1 MTKKVLILSSSLRP
15 NSNSEQLAREA
26 GRGAVEA
33 GHDVEVLSLAGRDLR
48 YCEGCMA
55 CHRLLYCPIQD
66 DANDLIKKVQ
76 EADVVVFASPIYY
89 YDICGQLKTFL
100 DRTNPLYG
108 QPYRF
113 RDIYLIT
120 VSADDA
126 PDMAKRAVSTL
137 DGWICCFDKARY
149 AGGFNAGGMSEANV
163 AGTHP
168 EWMQKAYEL
177 GKSI

>member
-1 MTKKVLILSSSLRP
+1 MAKKVLILSSSLRP
-15 NSNSEQLAREA
+15 DSNSEQLAREA
-26 GRGAVEA
+26 GRGALEA
-33 GHDVEVLSLAGRDLR
+33 GHDVEVLSLAGRDIR

-76 EADVVVFASPIYY
+76 EADAVVFASPIYY

-108 QPYRF
+108 QPYR
-113 RDIYLIT
+113 
-120 VSADDA
+120 SADDA
-126 PDMAKRAVSTL
+126 PDTAKRALSTL
-137 DGWICCFDKARY
+137 DGWICCFDKAHY
-149 AGGFNAGGMSEANV
+149 AGGFNAGGMSEANAV
-163 AGTHP
+163 GNHP
-168 EWMQKAYEL
+168 KWLQKAYEL

>member
-1 MTKKVLILSSSLRP
+1 
-15 NSNSEQLAREA
+15 
-26 GRGAVEA
+26 
-33 GHDVEVLSLAGRDLR
+33 
-48 YCEGCMA
+48 MA

-66 DANDLIKKVQ
+66 DANDLIKKIQ
-76 EADVVVFASPIYY
+76 EADAVVFASPIYY

-126 PDMAKRAVSTL
+126 PDTAKRAISTSMAGFAVSTKP
-137 DGWICCFDKARY
+137 I
-149 AGGFNAGGMSEANV
+149 M
-163 AGTHP
+163 P
-168 EWMQKAYEL
+168 EDSTPAA
-177 GKSI
+177 

>member
-89 YDICGQLKTFL
+89 YDICGLLKTFL
-100 DRTNPLYG
+100 YRTNPLYG

-113 RDIYLIT
+113 CDIYLIT

-126 PDMAKRAVSTL
+126 PDTVKRAVSTL

>member
-1 MTKKVLILSSSLRP
+1 MKKKVFILSSSLRP
-15 NSNSEQLAREA
+15 DSNSERLAREA
-26 GRGAVEA
+26 GRGALEA
-33 GHDVEVLSLAGRDLR
+33 GHDVEVLSLAGRDIN
-48 YCEGCMA
+48 YCKGCMA

-76 EADVVVFASPIYY
+76 EADVIIFATPIYY
-89 YDICGQLKTFL
+89 YDISGQLKTFL

-113 RDIYLIT
+113 RDIYLIS

-126 PDMAKRAVSTL
+126 PDTAKRAVSTL

-149 AGGFNAGGMSEANV
+149 AGGFNAGGMSEANLV
-163 AGTHP
+163 PQHP
-168 EWMQKAYEL
+168 EYLKQAYEL
-177 GKSI
+177 GKGV

>member
-1 MTKKVLILSSSLRP
+1 MKAAWPATACSTVLFS
-15 NSNSEQLAREA
+15 
-26 GRGAVEA
+26 
-33 GHDVEVLSLAGRDLR
+33 
-48 YCEGCMA
+48 
-55 CHRLLYCPIQD
+55 

-126 PDMAKRAVSTL
+126 PDTAKRAISTL
-137 DGWICCFDKARY
+137 DGWICCFDKAHY

-163 AGTHP
+163 AGNHP

>member
-66 DANDLIKKVQ
+66 DANDLIKRSRKPMSSSLLLLSIIMTS
-76 EADVVVFASPIYY
+76 AAS
-89 YDICGQLKTFL
+89 
-100 DRTNPLYG
+100 
-108 QPYRF
+108 
-113 RDIYLIT
+113 
-120 VSADDA
+120 
-126 PDMAKRAVSTL
+126 
-137 DGWICCFDKARY
+137 
-149 AGGFNAGGMSEANV
+149 
-163 AGTHP
+163 
-168 EWMQKAYEL
+168 
-177 GKSI
+177 

>member
-108 QPYRF
+108 SLTASAIFTSLPYRPTT
-113 RDIYLIT
+113 RRTRQNGPYRRSMAG
-120 VSADDA
+120 SAA
-126 PDMAKRAVSTL
+126 ST
-137 DGWICCFDKARY
+137 KPV
-149 AGGFNAGGMSEANV
+149 MPV
-163 AGTHP
+163 ASTP
-168 EWMQKAYEL
+168 AA
-177 GKSI
+177 

>member
-1 MTKKVLILSSSLRP
+1 MAKKVLILSSSLRP
-15 NSNSEQLAREA
+15 DSNSEQLAREA
-26 GRGAVEA
+26 GRGALEA
-33 GHDVEVLSLAGRDLR
+33 GHDVEVLSLAGRDIR

-76 EADVVVFASPIYY
+76 EADAVVFASPIYY

-113 RDIYLIT
+113 RDI
-120 VSADDA
+120 
-126 PDMAKRAVSTL
+126 
-137 DGWICCFDKARY
+137 
-149 AGGFNAGGMSEANV
+149 
-163 AGTHP
+163 
-168 EWMQKAYEL
+168 
-177 GKSI
+177 

>member
-1 MTKKVLILSSSLRP
+1 MAKKVLILSSSLRP
-15 NSNSEQLAREA
+15 DSNSEQLAREA
-26 GRGAVEA
+26 GRGALEA
-33 GHDVEVLSLAGRDLR
+33 GNDVEVLSLAGRDIR

-76 EADVVVFASPIYY
+76 EADAVVFASPIYY

-126 PDMAKRAVSTL
+126 PDTAKRPIDPRWL
-137 DGWICCFDKARY
+137 DLLLRQGPLCRRLQRRRHERSQCCRKSPA
-149 AGGFNAGGMSEANV
+149 MV
-163 AGTHP
+163 A
-168 EWMQKAYEL
+168 ESL
-177 GKSI
+177 